1 MDKNLFLKTFNN
13 HIVDFWDDILL
24 LFPNEIDIRTAKIF
38 MSKVIK
44 IKKKIIIECWYKYIY
59 IKYRN
64 EIENNNYS
72 FFINKNYKGDIGSG
86 PILKSIE
93 KIRNKAKNVSDENKD
108 KICQYINN
116 LSKLANLYH
125 S

>member
-1 MDKNLFLKTFNN
+1 MDKSIFLKTFNN

-24 LFPNEIDIRTAKIF
+24 LFPNEIDIKTAKIF

-59 IKYRN
+59 IKYRK

-72 FFINKNYKGDIGSG
+72 FFINKNYKSDVGNG

-93 KIRNKAKNVSDENKD
+93 KIRNKAKNVSDENKE

-116 LSKLANLYH
+116 LSKLANLYY